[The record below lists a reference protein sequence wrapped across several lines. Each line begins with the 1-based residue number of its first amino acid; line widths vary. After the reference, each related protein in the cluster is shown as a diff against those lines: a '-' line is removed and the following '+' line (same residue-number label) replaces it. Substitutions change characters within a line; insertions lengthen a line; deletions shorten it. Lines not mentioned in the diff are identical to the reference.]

1 MHCAGFRC
9 DAAQSDWRLM
19 TPAARY
25 RAGAWNSDGAGLF
38 KGWHQNINLAAYAA
52 TFADALR
59 KGTLI
64 QSVTIN
70 T

>member
-1 MHCAGFRC
+1 
-9 DAAQSDWRLM
+9 M